1 MEFKSRVR
9 SQPRP
14 HGRMLMGTVM
24 IEDEV
29 AVQTAREDSVQLA
42 QEFQELLMPV
52 PAVAFTD
59 DGAVQHAHGSEQ
71 RRRATND
78 HGSPPPASAFTRRY
92 KNSCPS

>member
-1 MEFKSRVR
+1 
-9 SQPRP
+9 
-14 HGRMLMGTVM
+14 MGPV
-24 IEDEV
+24 IVEDEV
-29 AVQTAREDSVQLA
+29 EDQTMRESAVQLA

-78 HGSPPPASAFTRRY
+78 QGPPPPASAFTSRY

>member
-1 MEFKSRVR
+1 VELEPRVR
-9 SQPRP
+9 GQPPP
-14 HGRMLMGTVM
+14 HGRMLMRTVI

-29 AVQTAREDSVQLA
+29 KVQPAREGAVQLA
-42 QEFQELLMPV
+42 QGFQELLMPV

-78 HGSPPPASAFTRRY
+78 QGPPPPASAFTRRY

>member
-1 MEFKSRVR
+1 MRT
-9 SQPRP
+9 
-14 HGRMLMGTVM
+14 LI

-29 AVQTAREDSVQLA
+29 KVQPARKGAVQLA
-42 QEFQELLMPV
+42 QEFQELLLAV

-59 DGAVQHAHGSEQ
+59 DGTVQHAHRSVH

-78 HGSPPPASAFTRRY
+78 QGSPPPASTFTRRY